1 MIEGGVV
8 AKDRAAGSPE
18 TARPLYLAKAEFF
31 KSLGHPVR
39 VRVLELLCIREHVV
53 SELLEEIDVESAN
66 LSQQLAVLRRAGL
79 VRTRKQGS
87 AVYYS
92 LTSPEVSQLMA
103 VARSILTGV
112 LADQMQLLEELRTS

>member
-1 MIEGGVV
+1 M

-18 TARPLYLAKAEFF
+18 TAQPLYLAKAEFF

-39 VRVLELLCIREHVV
+39 VRVLELLCIREHLV
-53 SELLEEIDVESAN
+53 SELLGEIDVESAN